1 MFLIKFAAIMMKINI
16 VNETAKLKAV
26 VVGIADDFGG
36 TPKIEE
42 CYDPKSKEHVL
53 AGTYPK
59 NEDCVLEMD
68 ALVAIFNKYNVE
80 VFRPE
85 NIKGLNQI
93 FSRDIAFVIDDKL
106 VIPNIIE
113 DRKEEFGAINIVL
126 NQIAEAHKIKM
137 PVHARAEGGDVMP
150 WNEYIFV
157 GYSEKEDFESYTV
170 ARTNRA
176 GLDFLVTTF
185 PNRTVKG
192 FELNK
197 SDIDPRENALHLDCC
212 FQPIGKDKAILY
224 RGGFKN
230 EVDVKFLIDYFGA
243 DNIIEISKEE
253 MYNMNSNVFSIS
265 EEVII
270 SEKGFTRLNTVL
282 RAKGFIVEE
291 VPYAEIAKMEGLLR
305 CSTIPLIR
313 E

>member
-1 MFLIKFAAIMMKINI
+1 M
-16 VNETAKLKAV
+16 
-26 VVGIADDFGG
+26 G
-36 TPKIEE
+36 E
-42 CYDPKSKEHVL
+42 CYDPKSKEHVI

-59 NEDCVLEMD
+59 NDDCILEMNT
-68 ALVAIFNKYNVE
+68 LVKVFEKYNIK

-93 FSRDIAFVIDDKL
+93 FSRDIAFAIEDKL
-106 VIPNIIE
+106 VLPNIIE
-113 DRKEEFGAINIVL
+113 DRKKEVEGISEVL
-126 NQIAEAHKIKM
+126 NLVDKSDILQM
-137 PVHARAEGGDVMP
+137 PEGAMAEGGDVMP

-157 GYSEKEDFESYTV
+157 GFSEKEDFEKYTV

-176 GLDFLVTTF
+176 GLEFLSSSFLTKI
-185 PNRTVKG
+185 VKG

-197 SDIDPRENALHLDCC
+197 SDENAKENALHLDCC
-212 FQPIGKDKAILY
+212 FQPIGENSAILY
-224 RGGFKN
+224 KGGFKN
-230 EVDVKFLIDYFGA
+230 KSDVDFLVNYFGKE
-243 DNIIEISKEE
+243 NIIEITKNE

-270 SEKGFTRLNTVL
+270 SEEGFIRLNGVL
-282 RAKGFIVEE
+282 RNKGFIVEE
-291 VPYAEIAKMEGLLR
+291 VPYSEIAKMEGLLR